1 MTSTAFIMTDKEFES
16 IIPYTD
22 EEVVEVLGRM
32 AKSPM
37 LPVMSK
43 FFFPDEP
50 LNTLRK
56 LLKGVHSIDE
66 FQEVVMYKVV
76 AAIIERSTAGFGC
89 EGLENIDR
97 SSTFLAVSNH
107 RDIILDPALVQW
119 TLYANK
125 MPMTEI
131 CVGSNLLEG
140 NRLVADLLRSNRMI
154 KVIRGISA
162 RELYLSSQLL
172 SKYIRETVTSG
183 KSAIWIAQRE
193 GRTKD
198 GLDTTEQ
205 GLLKMFDMSG
215 TGSFLDNFDA
225 LHITPMSISYE
236 YEPCDIRKARELLI
250 SRSRKYVKKKMEDTH
265 SIMLGI
271 KQWKGG
277 VHLNIDKPLT
287 RGEIEMASAC
297 DRNDRYQA
305 IRRTLDL
312 RIIRGYKLWKT
323 NYMGY
328 DLMNGGSKYRGIYS
342 EAELEAFKDYTERK
356 LNKVERSLDRDELR
370 KIFWQIYGNPVA
382 ARERDLE

>member
-37 LPVMSK
+37 LPVISK

-76 AAIIERSTAGFGC
+76 ATIIERSTAGFGC

-265 SIMLGI
+265 SIMLG
-271 KQWKGG
+271 
-277 VHLNIDKPLT
+277 
-287 RGEIEMASAC
+287 
-297 DRNDRYQA
+297 
-305 IRRTLDL
+305 
-312 RIIRGYKLWKT
+312 
-323 NYMGY
+323 YMGY
-328 DLMNGGSKYRGIYS
+328 DLMNGGSKYSGIYN

>member
-1 MTSTAFIMTDKEFES
+1 MSMKMTGNEYES
-16 IIPYTD
+16 IVPYND
-22 EEVVEVLGRM
+22 EEVAAVLSRL
-32 AKSPM
+32 AKNPF
-37 LPVMSK
+37 LPVVSK
-43 FFFPDEP
+43 FFFPDRP
-50 LNTLRK
+50 LGTFRRLIKDIRT
-56 LLKGVHSIDE
+56 VDE

-76 AAIIERSTAGFGC
+76 AAVIERSMSAFTYD
-89 EGLENIDR
+89 GLDNIDR
-97 SSTFLAVSNH
+97 NGTFLAVSNH
-107 RDIILDPALVQW
+107 RDIIMDPALVQW

-125 MPMTEI
+125 MPLTEI

-140 NRLVADLLRSNRMI
+140 NRMVADLLRSNRMI

-162 RELYLSSQLL
+162 RELYLTSQLL

-183 KSAIWIAQRE
+183 RSAIWIAQKE

-198 GLDTTEQ
+198 GLDMTEQ

-215 TGSFLDNFDA
+215 GGSFLENFDA

-250 SRSRKYVKKKMEDTH
+250 SRSRKYVKKRMEDTH
-265 SIMLGI
+265 SIMSGI

-277 VHLNIDKPLT
+277 VHLSIDKPLT
-287 RGEIEMASAC
+287 RDEIEMASAC

-305 IRRTLDL
+305 IRRILDL
-312 RIIRGYKLWKT
+312 RIIRGYRLWKT

-328 DLMNGGSKYRGIYS
+328 DLMNGSSKYRGIYD
-342 EAELEAFKDYTERK
+342 EADLEAFLEYTERK
-356 LNKVERSLDRDELR
+356 LSKVERSLDRDGLR
-370 KIFWQIYGNPVA
+370 KIFWRIYGNPVA

>member
-1 MTSTAFIMTDKEFES
+1 
-16 IIPYTD
+16 
-22 EEVVEVLGRM
+22 
-32 AKSPM
+32 
-37 LPVMSK
+37 
-43 FFFPDEP
+43 
-50 LNTLRK
+50 
-56 LLKGVHSIDE
+56 
-66 FQEVVMYKVV
+66 
-76 AAIIERSTAGFGC
+76 
-89 EGLENIDR
+89 
-97 SSTFLAVSNH
+97 
-107 RDIILDPALVQW
+107 
-119 TLYANK
+119 
-125 MPMTEI
+125 
-131 CVGSNLLEG
+131 
-140 NRLVADLLRSNRMI
+140 
-154 KVIRGISA
+154 
-162 RELYLSSQLL
+162 
-172 SKYIRETVTSG
+172 
-183 KSAIWIAQRE
+183 
-193 GRTKD
+193 
-198 GLDTTEQ
+198 
-205 GLLKMFDMSG
+205 
-215 TGSFLDNFDA
+215 
-225 LHITPMSISYE
+225 MSISYE

-328 DLMNGGSKYRGIYS
+328 DLMNGGSKYSGIYN

>member
-1 MTSTAFIMTDKEFES
+1 MAENDYES
-16 IIPYTD
+16 IVPYTD
-22 EEVVEVLGRM
+22 EEVSEVLSRL
-32 AKSPM
+32 SRNPF
-37 LPVMSK
+37 LPVVSK
-43 FFFPDEP
+43 FFFPDKP
-50 LNTLRK
+50 LNTFRK
-56 LLKGVHSIDE
+56 LIRDVHTVDE
-66 FQEVVMYKVV
+66 FQEVVMSKVV
-76 AAIIERSTAGFGC
+76 AAVIEKSMSGFSF

-97 SSTFLAVSNH
+97 KGTFLAVSNH

-119 TLYANK
+119 TLFTNR
-125 MPMTEI
+125 MPLTEI
-131 CVGSNLLEG
+131 CVGSNLLGG
-140 NRLVADLLRSNRMI
+140 NRMVSDLLRSNRMI

-172 SKYIRETVTSG
+172 SRYIRETVTSG

-193 GRTKD
+193 GRTKN

-215 TGSFLDNFDA
+215 KGSFVENFSE
-225 LHITPMSISYE
+225 LNITPMSISYE

-277 VHLNIDKPLT
+277 VHLAIDKPLT
-287 RGEIEMASAC
+287 LDEIELASAC

-305 IRRTLDL
+305 IRHALDM
-312 RIIRGYKLWKT
+312 RIIRGYRLWKT

-328 DLMNGGSKYRGIYS
+328 DLMNGTSKYIGIYDK
-342 EAELEAFKDYTERK
+342 ADLEAFRAYTERK
-356 LNKVERSLDRDELR
+356 LSKVERCLDRDELR
-370 KIFWQIYGNPVA
+370 LIFWQIYGNPVL
-382 ARERDLE
+382 ARERDAE

>member
-1 MTSTAFIMTDKEFES
+1 MTDNEYES
-16 IIPYTD
+16 IVPYTD
-22 EEVVEVLGRM
+22 EEVVEALGRVSR
-32 AKSPM
+32 SPI
-37 LPVMSK
+37 LPIVSK

-50 LNTLRK
+50 LSTLRK
-56 LLKGVHSIDE
+56 LLKDIHSTEE

-76 AAIIERSTAGFGC
+76 ATIIERSTSGFHC
-89 EGLENIDR
+89 DGLDNIDR

-119 TLYANK
+119 MLYANK
-125 MPMTEI
+125 MPLTEV

-140 NRLVADLLRSNRMI
+140 NKLVADLLRCNRMI

-172 SKYIRETVTSG
+172 SKYIRDTVTSG
-183 KSAIWIAQRE
+183 RSTVWIAQKE

-198 GLDTTEQ
+198 GRDMTEQ

-215 TGSFLDNFDA
+215 KGSFLDNFDA

-277 VHLNIDKPLT
+277 VHLNVEKPLT

-328 DLMNGGSKYRGIYS
+328 DLMNNSSKYRGLYS
-342 EAELEAFKDYTERK
+342 EADLEAFKAYTERK
-356 LNKVERSLDRDELR
+356 LSKVERSLDRDELR